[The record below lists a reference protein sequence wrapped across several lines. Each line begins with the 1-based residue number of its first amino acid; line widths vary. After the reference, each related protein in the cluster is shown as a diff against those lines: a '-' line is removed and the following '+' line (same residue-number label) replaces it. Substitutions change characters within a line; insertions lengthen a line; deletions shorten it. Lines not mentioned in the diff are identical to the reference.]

1 MLRIILCLLIIS
13 PAFGQEADRS
23 TNKRIPP
30 IKNGGYVIYEKNGH
44 GLIATVE
51 NIGKLDFK
59 QAQKACEDLTQNGF
73 DDWRL
78 PTKEEF
84 DLIHPKLNH
93 KKIGGG
99 SIFQSA
105 WYWTS
110 SEADKDNAYTHNLQ
124 TGLQSPYFK
133 DFKCLV
139 KAVRS
144 F

>member
-1 MLRIILCLLIIS
+1 MLRIILCLLIFS
-13 PAFGQEADRS
+13 PAFGQETDR
-23 TNKRIPP
+23 KIPP
-30 IKNGGYVIYEKNGH
+30 IKHGGYVIYEKNGH

-84 DLIHPKLNH
+84 ELIHPKLNL
-93 KKIGGG
+93 KRIGGG
-99 SIFQSA
+99 SIFQSS

-110 SEADKDNAYTHNLQ
+110 SEVDKDNAYTHNLQ
-124 TGLQSPYFK
+124 TGLHSPSFI

-139 KAVRS
+139 IAVRS

>member
-30 IKNGGYVIYEKNGH
+30 IKNGGYVIFEKNGH

-84 DLIHPKLNH
+84 DLIFLVLSHILH
-93 KKIGGG
+93 LKKVLPNCELH
-99 SIFQSA
+99 Q
-105 WYWTS
+105 
-110 SEADKDNAYTHNLQ
+110 L
-124 TGLQSPYFK
+124 L
-133 DFKCLV
+133 
-139 KAVRS
+139 
-144 F
+144 